1 MSSYR
6 CKVRY
11 TIDLFT
17 FEKSIV
23 VEADSPENARD
34 EASYKA
40 SEGPPSIYRTDDQ
53 GWGGEGWE
61 EVTEGGQGYTE
72 TDVLSMERLAGGKG
86 WQVAAW
92 VPVTDD

>member
-61 EVTEGGQGYTE
+61 EVTRGARATPRR
-72 TDVLSMERLAGGKG
+72 TFSRWSDSRAGRAGK
-86 WQVAAW
+86 
-92 VPVTDD
+92 